1 MNMYAWTALI
11 YFVIG
16 MLLGLWVVLYGTAM
30 SRGNPSWTSIAAIFT
45 MILFFWPI
53 AAVSYSCGR

>member
-16 MLLGLWVVLYGTAM
+16 VLLGLWVVLYGVAM
-30 SRGNPSWTSIAAIFT
+30 SRGNPSWSAIATIFA
-45 MILFFWPI
+45 MMVVFRPWP
-53 AAVSYSCGR
+53 ALCFLRR